1 MSKPYLEKTNEQQNF
16 VLVVLDC
23 IEPIVHYYHHQQD
36 AGSQTEQTG
45 RLFKQRRTLD
55 YVAEKPDH
63 PTT

>member
-1 MSKPYLEKTNEQQNF
+1 MFRRVNKSQNF
-16 VLVVLDC
+16 VPIVLDNF
-23 IEPIVHYYHHQQD
+23 ELLVHYYRHQQE